1 MTDWTGE
8 PGRGGPEQQAGGGS
22 RMPWT
27 QTALL
32 LLLLVMI
39 GIQVAPNLGAWARRW
54 FGGRDAAV
62 PRAVTA
68 RGDLA
73 PDERST
79 IELYEQSRESVVHIT
94 TLADRPAGP
103 FGGNFQEV
111 PSGTGSGFI
120 WDDRGHVVTNFH
132 VIRGANGAEITLHDQ
147 RSFRATLVGAA
158 PDMDL
163 AVLRIDAPLD
173 ALHPIPIGV
182 SNDLKVGQKVYAIG
196 NPFGLDQT
204 LTTGIISA
212 LGREI
217 ESAGQQKIRDVI
229 QTDAAINPG
238 NSGGPL
244 LDSAGRLIGVNTA
257 IASPSGVSSGIG
269 FAIPVDDVNRVVPQ
283 LISEGKVARPVLGVG
298 LINPALIR
306 NLAVP
311 GLAVANVTENS
322 GAEKAGIRPA
332 QTDRRGRRMLG
343 DVIVRVEGKP
353 TQTVDDLYHILK
365 NRKSGEVVE
374 VVVLREEQE
383 VTLKVTLSPNP
394 GF

>member
-8 PGRGGPEQQAGGGS
+8 QEKREPARQGGGGG
-22 RMPWT
+22 MPWT

-39 GIQVAPNLGAWARRW
+39 GVQVAPNLGAWTRRL

-73 PDERST
+73 PDEKAT
-79 IELYEQSRESVVHIT
+79 IDLYEQSRESVVHIT
-94 TLADRPAGP
+94 TLTDRPTGP
-103 FGGNFQEV
+103 FGSNFQEV
-111 PSGTGSGFI
+111 PSGTGSGFM

-132 VIRGANGAEITLHDQ
+132 VIQGANGAEITLHDQ

-158 PDMDL
+158 PDIDL
-163 AVLRIDAPLD
+163 AVLRIDAPLE
-173 ALHPIPIGV
+173 ALHPIPIGT

-283 LISEGKVARPVLGVG
+283 LISEGKLARPVLGVS

-306 NLAVP
+306 NMPVQ

-322 GAEKAGIRPA
+322 GAMKAGIRPA
-332 QTDRRGRRMLG
+332 QTDRRGRRVLG

-353 TQTVDDLYHILK
+353 TLTVDDLYHILK
-365 NRKSGEVVE
+365 SRKSGDVVE
-374 VVVLREEQE
+374 VVVVREDQE
-383 VTLKVTLSPNP
+383 VSLRVALSPSP

>member
-1 MTDWTGE
+1 MTEWTGE
-8 PGRGGPEQQAGGGS
+8 QDRQKPAKQGGG
-22 RMPWT
+22 MPWT

-39 GIQVAPNLGAWARRW
+39 GVQVAPNVGALARRW

-73 PDERST
+73 SDEKAT

-94 TLADRPAGP
+94 TLTDRPTGP
-103 FGGNFQEV
+103 FGGNFHEV
-111 PSGTGSGFI
+111 PSGTGSGFM

-132 VIRGANGAEITLHDQ
+132 VIQGANGAEITLHDQ

-158 PDMDL
+158 PDIDL
-163 AVLRIDAPLD
+163 AVLRIDAPLE
-173 ALHPIPIGV
+173 ALHPIPLGT
-182 SNDLKVGQKVYAIG
+182 STDLKVGQKVYAIG

-283 LISEGKVARPVLGVG
+283 LISEGKVARPVLGVS

-306 NLAVP
+306 NMAVQ
-311 GLAVANVTENS
+311 GLAVASVTENS
-322 GAEKAGIRPA
+322 GAMQAGIRPA

-353 TQTVDDLYHILK
+353 TRTVDDLYHILK
-365 NRKSGEVVE
+365 NRKSGDVVE
-374 VVVLREEQE
+374 VVVVREEQE
-383 VTLKVTLSPNP
+383 VPLRVALSPNP